1 MAYNNKIL
9 ISESE
14 RVNIK
19 KMYGIIPPKRDY
31 IFEMSVSVD
40 GRYYIVHDEV
50 FDIQEQRAI
59 GNLWD
64 SLDVFKTMFQNVQL
78 ENTEYSQIR
87 ESIISLP
94 ILEGKENLYGLRDI
108 LLEAGFLDKTWVGRQ
123 FKSAGQGIADFAQT
137 SFEGIKKF
145 GVAVSQGE
153 WGEILNLLASGV
165 KYLLRKLKE
174 ALYSTVGMT
183 VDAILV
189 ATGIGK
195 GVQWIPWALVLG
207 LDVYQLLN
215 NDWPEEEMDDAMW
228 MKYLTIGFDALGLV
242 GAGIAAKGAK
252 TAFAPLKALKTPQ
265 QVGKYLAKSP
275 RLKSIIVAIN
285 KSLSKV
291 PGFLTSA
298 QKTLMKKFPAGGK
311 FLGSI
316 MGRLSSVIAEL
327 VKLLDTFLRK
337 TAVAVKTRVGA
348 GIKSGA
354 TMGAF
359 SYGIDKAMGQTG
371 EPSGTS
377 DDVTQDLQMINN
389 IRAEMG

>member
-123 FKSAGQGIADFAQT
+123 FKSAGQ
-137 SFEGIKKF
+137 
-145 GVAVSQGE
+145 
-153 WGEILNLLASGV
+153 
-165 KYLLRKLKE
+165 
-174 ALYSTVGMT
+174 
-183 VDAILV
+183 
-189 ATGIGK
+189 
-195 GVQWIPWALVLG
+195 
-207 LDVYQLLN
+207 
-215 NDWPEEEMDDAMW
+215 
-228 MKYLTIGFDALGLV
+228 
-242 GAGIAAKGAK
+242 
-252 TAFAPLKALKTPQ
+252 
-265 QVGKYLAKSP
+265 
-275 RLKSIIVAIN
+275 
-285 KSLSKV
+285 
-291 PGFLTSA
+291 
-298 QKTLMKKFPAGGK
+298 
-311 FLGSI
+311 
-316 MGRLSSVIAEL
+316 
-327 VKLLDTFLRK
+327 
-337 TAVAVKTRVGA
+337 
-348 GIKSGA
+348 
-354 TMGAF
+354 
-359 SYGIDKAMGQTG
+359 
-371 EPSGTS
+371 
-377 DDVTQDLQMINN
+377 
-389 IRAEMG
+389 